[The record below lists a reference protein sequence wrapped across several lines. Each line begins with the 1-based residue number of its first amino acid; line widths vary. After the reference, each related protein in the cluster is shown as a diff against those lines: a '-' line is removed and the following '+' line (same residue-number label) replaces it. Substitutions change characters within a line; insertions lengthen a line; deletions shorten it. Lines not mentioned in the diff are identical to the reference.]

1 MSWAIKKDTLL
12 FESLLEKKNKCFR
25 NIKFAVAF
33 EYWVYVDKFGLR
45 RFSFAE
51 VMVTFCQ
58 DPSFVFLETSYFIH
72 KDVLLSNRQAGRKW
86 CLIYVIAIPDDWL
99 DMKT

>member
-1 MSWAIKKDTLL
+1 MSRAIKKETLL
-12 FESLLEKKNKCFR
+12 FESLLDKNKCFR

-33 EYWVYVDKFGLR
+33 EYWVYVNKFGLQG
-45 RFSFAE
+45 FNFAE
-51 VMVTFCQ
+51 VMVTFCR
-58 DPSFVFLETSYFIH
+58 DPSFVFLKTSYFTH

-86 CLIYVIAIPDDWL
+86 YLIYVIAITDDWL